1 MACGA
6 YDRTVH
12 CPSCGTEIITGARF
26 CSFCGASQVDAR
38 IGGTARRIVTI
49 LFSDLTDFTGLAERL
64 DPEPLRGV
72 MSRYFEEMRRVV
84 NRHGGAVEKFIG
96 DAVMAVFGVPVVRE
110 DDALRAVRAAIEM
123 QDALVALNRD
133 LASQWGVKLTLR
145 IGINTGEVATE
156 DPGLGGALVV
166 GDAVNIAARLQQ
178 VAAPDEI
185 LLGPDTYALVGHR
198 VRVSAAE
205 SLTLKGK
212 RAAIPGYRLIG
223 LEAAASR
230 RSVSPMVGRDTE
242 FDRLREALERVV
254 AQDSCELITI
264 LAPAGAGKSRLAAE
278 FLVWAGTRARTLQGH
293 CLAYGEAVTFW
304 PVEGMIRQAAGLSDD
319 SGPDDARARIA
330 LLVHDDRD
338 GAAVAE
344 RCTRMLRLGGQP
356 VTNDEI
362 FWAVRKVIEAVA
374 RSGPAVVVFEDTH
387 WAEPALLD
395 LIEHVADW
403 ARGVPLLLLCLAR
416 PDLLENRP
424 NWAAGRSNAA
434 LVELQPLSGTE
445 STAVVE
451 NLLGGG
457 VLPERARQY
466 VTDAAEGNPLYLE
479 ELLSMLLVEQLL
491 VPERGHWMLTRD
503 LRDVT
508 IPLGLQALLAAR
520 LERLATE
527 ERAVLEFASVLGTEC
542 SPDGLSQVV
551 ADDLGAGLGPIL
563 GSLIDKG
570 FMRVQ
575 PGAAGEPLYRFHHVL
590 LRDAA
595 YLGMS
600 MEARAEVHRRTA
612 RWLETAER
620 IAEHDELIGYH
631 VERAYRFLEGLGRLD
646 DAAAELARKGAE
658 RLAAAGRAAFA
669 RGDMPAACNLLS
681 RSVSL
686 PGDESL
692 RLWLLPDLSEAL
704 MSTGELERAD
714 AVITEALEA
723 AATLG
728 DERLRAHAQLVR
740 AAQRVFTQPETRMED
755 ALRDVEATIAV
766 FDQLG
771 DELGLARGWRFL
783 AIIHFILARFR
794 AATEA
799 MDVAAA
805 HAHEA
810 SERRLELEALAWL
823 PLFVWAGPTPPE
835 PGVSRC
841 WEIVERAGGDR
852 QVEASAL
859 LAITTFEAMRGRFDV
874 ARELSARA
882 RRLLEDLGL
891 RVWIGG
897 PWSQFSGLAEL
908 LAGDY
913 EAAEE
918 HLRLGYDILRQV
930 GESAWLSTVVA
941 LLAQALYAQG
951 QDGEADH
958 FADLGEEEADTEDV
972 YSQIAYRSVR
982 AKIRARLG
990 RFTEAEG
997 LAREAVR
1004 LSEEADF
1011 PHIHAT
1017 SLVDLGEV
1025 LELAGRSAEAI
1036 SALRSALGLYERKGN
1051 VVTAERVR
1059 AGIDRLA
1066 RSMVSAVPE
1075 WQRRL

>member
-1 MACGA
+1 MS
-6 YDRTVH
+6 
-12 CPSCGTEIITGARF
+12 CPSCGDEISTGSPF
-26 CSFCGASQVDAR
+26 CPFCGASQVDVR
-38 IGGTARRIVTI
+38 GRGTVRKIVTI

-72 MSRYFEEMRRVV
+72 MSRYFEEMRHVV
-84 NRHGGAVEKFIG
+84 KRHGGTVAKFIG
-96 DAVMAVFGVPVVRE
+96 DAVMAVFGVPLVRE
-110 DDALRAVRAAIEM
+110 DDAFRAVRAAMEM
-123 QDALVALNRD
+123 RDALAALNRD
-133 LASQWGVKLTLR
+133 LESRWGVKLVLR

-156 DPGLGGALVV
+156 DSSLGGALVV

-185 LLGPDTYALVGHR
+185 LLGSDTYALVGHR
-198 VRVSAAE
+198 VRVTAVE
-205 SLTLKGK
+205 PLTLKGK
-212 RAAIPGYRLIG
+212 RTAIPGYRLIG
-223 LEAAASR
+223 LEAAADR

-264 LAPAGAGKSRLAAE
+264 LAPAGVGKSRLAAE
-278 FLVWAGTRARTLQGH
+278 FLVWAGMRATTLQGH

-304 PVEGMIRQAAGLSDD
+304 PVEGIIRQAAGLSDD
-319 SGPDDARARIA
+319 SGPDDARARIS
-330 LLVHDDRD
+330 LLLHDDRD
-338 GAAVAE
+338 GAAVAD
-344 RCTRMLRLGGQP
+344 RCTRMLRLGGRS

-362 FWAVRKVIEAVA
+362 FWVTRKVIEAVA
-374 RSGPAVVVFEDTH
+374 RSGSAVVVFEDTH
-387 WAEPALLD
+387 WAELALLD

-424 NWAAGRSNAA
+424 NWAAGRSNAS
-434 LVELQPLSGTE
+434 LVELQPLSGAE
-445 STAVVE
+445 STTVVE
-451 NLLGGG
+451 NLLGSGI
-457 VLPERARQY
+457 LPERARQY
-466 VTDAAEGNPLYLE
+466 VTDTAEGNPLYLE
-479 ELLSMLLVEQLL
+479 ELLSMLLVERIL
-491 VPERGHWMLTRD
+491 VPESGHWMLTRD
-503 LRDVT
+503 LQDAT
-508 IPLGLQALLAAR
+508 IPLGLQALLTAR

-551 ADDLGAGLGPIL
+551 SVDFAAGLGPIL
-563 GSLIDKG
+563 DSLVEKG

-575 PGAAGEPLYRFHHVL
+575 PGAANEQLYRFHHIL

-595 YLGMS
+595 YRGMS
-600 MEARAEVHRRTA
+600 MQARADVHRRAA
-612 RWLETAER
+612 RWLEIAER
-620 IAEHDELIGYH
+620 IGEHDELIGYH
-631 VERAYRFLEGLGRLD
+631 VEKAYRFLEGLGRLD

-658 RLAAAGRAAFA
+658 YLAAAGRAAFA

-686 PGDESL
+686 PGDEGL

-714 AVITEALEA
+714 AVITEALDA
-723 AATLG
+723 AETLG

-740 AAQRVFTQPETRMED
+740 AAQRVFTQPEMRMED

-766 FDQLG
+766 FEQLG

-783 AIIHFILARFR
+783 AIIYYMLARFR
-794 AATEA
+794 AATNA

-810 SERRLELEALAWL
+810 GERRLELEALAWL

-835 PGVSRC
+835 SGVSRC

-874 ARELSARA
+874 ARELSARG

-897 PWSQFSGLAEL
+897 PWAQFSGLAEL

-918 HLRLGYDILRQV
+918 HLRLGYGVLRQV
-930 GESAWLSTVVA
+930 GESTWLSTVVA
-941 LLAQALYAQG
+941 LLAQVLYTQG
-951 QDGEADH
+951 RDGEADH
-958 FADLGEEEADTEDV
+958 FADLGEEAADEEDI

-982 AKIRARLG
+982 AKIRARAG
-990 RFTEAEG
+990 RFAEAEE

-1025 LELAGRSAEAI
+1025 LKLAGQPAEAI
-1036 SALRSALGLYERKGN
+1036 SALQSALRLYERKGN
-1051 VVTAERVR
+1051 IVAVGRVR
-1059 AGIDRLA
+1059 AGINSLA
-1066 RSMVSAVPE
+1066 IVLAGPE
-1075 WQRRL
+1075 QQ